1 MFLIF
6 SVMEHGEIK
15 FSSAAFWKMREFPFT
30 YTVCEIIVPENRC
43 FNTTTYSNYEM
54 HKYKRNCN
62 NNNLKS
68 RYYKYL
74 IRLLSKTIRFNSVN
88 LQFAPCL

>member
-1 MFLIF
+1 MFL
-6 SVMEHGEIK
+6 VMKHGEIK
-15 FSSAAFWKMREFPFT
+15 FSSAAFWKMREF
-30 YTVCEIIVPENRC
+30 VCELIVSENRC
-43 FNTTTYSNYEM
+43 FNITTYSNYEM
-54 HKYKRNCN
+54 HKCKKDLN

-68 RYYKYL
+68 TYYCKYL

>member
-1 MFLIF
+1 MFLL
-6 SVMEHGEIK
+6 MEHGKIK

-30 YTVCEIIVPENRC
+30 YSVCELIVSENRR
-43 FNTTTYSNYEM
+43 FNITTYSNYEM
-54 HKYKRNCN
+54 HKCKKDLN

-68 RYYKYL
+68 TYYCKYL